1 MWRMLQNISKR
12 QCRWHCHLQ
21 LDVPFSQDREN
32 ECFDGDTI
40 TKKLCVQLFEAPQIL
55 FPQYILFPHAFCHKQ
70 VKVCDAN
77 VTGKKDL
84 GKRLIDLDLQVKP
97 IAKIR
102 VVISATRFTWGE
114 LPMV

>member
-1 MWRMLQNISKR
+1 
-12 QCRWHCHLQ
+12 
-21 LDVPFSQDREN
+21 
-32 ECFDGDTI
+32 
-40 TKKLCVQLFEAPQIL
+40 VQLFEA
-55 FPQYILFPHAFCHKQ
+55 QYIFFPHPFCHKQ

-77 VTGKKDL
+77 TTGKKDL

-114 LPMV
+114 LPMVL